1 VAQHNAYD
9 CLNTLLLTNH
19 ITQDPKYL
27 EPIWSMAKIRLEY
40 LQNPPKQPPAPGSK
54 AWCGSKLGM
63 VSPIIAKYIMLGGTT
78 EYDQLIKTD
87 ANPYAAFR
95 FSGDKESLVA
105 ALRDNAEALRINF
118 PGYTSEVRYT
128 DRVLRFSVEFGD
140 NGIYPS
146 AIIPTIPE
154 PNTNVLY
161 ATLTGD
167 PGDAGYFPINAVRW
181 MTPPRD
187 IAALVTE
194 TGRDRFQAELFHFG
208 EKPRDMSALFYF
220 LDTGT
225 YTFRLIPKGKN
236 INKEKIIKEIIIANV
251 DTPINFQ
258 LPAKTLYIL
267 DIRRVDD
274 K

>member
-1 VAQHNAYD
+1 
-9 CLNTLLLTNH
+9 
-19 ITQDPKYL
+19 
-27 EPIWSMAKIRLEY
+27 
-40 LQNPPKQPPAPGSK
+40 
-54 AWCGSKLGM
+54 LGM
-63 VSPIIAKYIMLGGTT
+63 ISPIIAKYMMLGGTT
-78 EYDQLIKTD
+78 KYNQLIKAD
-87 ANPYAAFR
+87 AKPYTAFR
-95 FSGDKESLVA
+95 FNGDQEFLVA

-161 ATLTGD
+161 STLTGD
-167 PGDAGYFPINAVRW
+167 PGDPGYFPINAVRW

-208 EKPRDMSALFYF
+208 GKPRDMSAQFYLLDPGEYIFKLFSK
-220 LDTGT
+220 GT
-225 YTFRLIPKGKN
+225 KT
-236 INKEKIIKEIIIANV
+236 KEYSVKRIVISDKKS
-251 DTPINFQ
+251 PISFQ
-258 LPAKTLYIL
+258 LPAKTLCIL
-267 DIRRVDD
+267 EIS
-274 K
+274 KTEN